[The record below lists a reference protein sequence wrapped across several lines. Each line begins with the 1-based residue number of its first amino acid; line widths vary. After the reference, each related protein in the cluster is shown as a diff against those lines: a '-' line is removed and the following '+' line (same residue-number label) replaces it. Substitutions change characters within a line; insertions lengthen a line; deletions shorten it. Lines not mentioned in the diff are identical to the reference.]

1 MNAQLGIADFTQ
13 IANTLSSMIDPFM
26 VDDVNFFIDQ
36 ETNCAVASFSCNEY
50 GDCIV
55 RCPLATDEDTVP
67 LKLLRIMVKI
77 AHRHIEPMLN
87 DSAWGAVF
95 HIEQATPE
103 KRVPRGF
110 TLEFKPVLN

>member
-26 VDDVNFFIDQ
+26 VDDVNFFVDQ
-36 ETNCAVASFSCNEY
+36 ETNCAVASFACNEY

-55 RCPLATDEDTVP
+55 RCPLAADEDTVP

-95 HIEQATPE
+95 DIEKATPE